1 MKHQFI
7 FQHIISVVTTQ
18 IKSDETSDI
27 SGKDDAQQPT
37 YILTN
42 INNLIE
48 ALPTDEDLRRAYF
61 WTSHQLGG
69 CARDEMVKC
78 REVIHLVT
86 FGRFLTWLYFA
97 GKRKKIFTLTF
108 IMESCV
114 ERQII
119 DEGF

>member
-7 FQHIISVVTTQ
+7 FQHIISFITTR

-37 YILTN
+37 SILTN
-42 INNLIE
+42 IKNLIE

-69 CARDEMVKC
+69 CARDKMV
-78 REVIHLVT
+78 
-86 FGRFLTWLYFA
+86 
-97 GKRKKIFTLTF
+97 
-108 IMESCV
+108 
-114 ERQII
+114 
-119 DEGF
+119 